1 MASGGR
7 ALTGR
12 LVPAGAS
19 KFANGL
25 EGRTVNAQSK
35 AMTWAGRILT
45 ALIGLMMVMSATMK
59 LLNRPEVAEQM
70 VKNLGYPEDLTLLLG
85 VVEISCVVLYLI
97 PQTTILGAVL
107 LTGYLG
113 GAIATHVR
121 IHDNFLGPT
130 IGGTLVWLAVYL
142 RDPRVRAL
150 LPLRRPSQPAE
161 PKP

>member
-1 MASGGR
+1 MN
-7 ALTGR
+7 T
-12 LVPAGAS
+12 
-19 KFANGL
+19 
-25 EGRTVNAQSK
+25 QSK

-59 LLNRPEVAEQM
+59 LMNRPEVAEQM
-70 VKNLGYPEDLTLLLG
+70 VKKLGYPEDLTLALG
-85 VVEISCVVLYLI
+85 IVELSCVVLYVI

-121 IHDNFLGPT
+121 IHDNFLGPA
-130 IGGTLVWLAVYL
+130 IGGILVWLAVYL

-150 LPLRRPSQPAE
+150 LPLRQAIAPLES
-161 PKP
+161 KS

>member
-1 MASGGR
+1 MN
-7 ALTGR
+7 T
-12 LVPAGAS
+12 
-19 KFANGL
+19 
-25 EGRTVNAQSK
+25 QSK

-70 VKNLGYPEDLTLLLG
+70 VKKLDYPEDLILILG
-85 VVEISCVVLYLI
+85 VVEITCVILYLI
-97 PQTTILGAVL
+97 PQTSILGAVL

-121 IHDNFLGPT
+121 VHDNFLGPA
-130 IGGTLVWLAVYL
+130 IGGILVWLAVYL

-150 LPLRRPSQPAE
+150 LPIRRPIAPVES
-161 PKP
+161 KS